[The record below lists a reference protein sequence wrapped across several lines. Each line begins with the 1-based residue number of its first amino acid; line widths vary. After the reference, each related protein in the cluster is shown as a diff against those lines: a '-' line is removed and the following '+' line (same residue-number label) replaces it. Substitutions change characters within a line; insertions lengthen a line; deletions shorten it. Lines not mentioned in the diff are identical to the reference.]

1 MEGIALLRL
10 LIESTG
16 LPTAAVEREIN
27 RLVSQHGLSNAEVT
41 LDDVRNIL
49 TSYLQDTLS
58 EAKTNFNNPPPAP

>member
-16 LPTAAVEREIN
+16 LPTESVEREIN
-27 RLVSQHGLSNAEVT
+27 KLVSKHGLSNTDVT

-49 TSYLQDTLS
+49 TNYLQDTLV
-58 EAKTNFNNPPPAP
+58 EAKAELTNSAAG